1 MRQRSALT
9 AFLVG
14 SVKFAAA
21 SSLLGLSACS
31 DFTTGQDP
39 EPPGPLVVTRMT
51 LSDPGGNNSSG
62 AFVFTDT
69 SSPLD
74 CALEAL
80 KNTAECLN
88 TPFKDA
94 FSPKN
99 SPPTPD
105 SGTQLR
111 VVFNKLP
118 LKLNGLDVEK
128 VPANALPNES
138 ELVLSD
144 PSVISLECD
153 GAGCGVPE
161 SYNSLQVNG
170 TDLSPDPTTFVYGPA
185 LQMQILTTYD
195 PTQAPVPPSLN
206 VGIDDD
212 PLRAL
217 EPGTIYRVVL
227 NPGLSGRNPLDK
239 LLLDAKA
246 KALLT
251 FATTQFQVVR
261 VGIGDFG
268 DPDGMRAESD
278 TRLGSACISGS
289 GTAGDPFMASASV
302 DTDGMGTCEYVNL
315 ANDGVLSL
323 HVNAGIDPSVF
334 QAATGFATVTV
345 DGGAATSVPV
355 KLSVAHEAKA
365 GDPTTCDGGNQRT
378 LFIAPTN
385 GTWESTLAAG
395 QTATV
400 KVSIRGADIRDVS
413 QLSGHPAGMG
423 RHVLSGDVTLQ
434 ATVTTDNAIGNGV
447 ISAASVNACP

>member
-21 SSLLGLSACS
+21 SSLLGLSACL

-39 EPPGPLVVTRMT
+39 EPPGPLVVTRLT
-51 LSDPGGNNSSG
+51 LSDPGGNNSAG
-62 AFVFTDT
+62 APVFTDT

-80 KNTAECLN
+80 KDTAECLN
-88 TPFKDA
+88 TPFKDI

-99 SPPTPD
+99 ARPTAD
-105 SGTQLR
+105 SATKLR

-128 VPANALPNES
+128 VPADGLPKES

-144 PSVISLECD
+144 PNVISLECD

-170 TDLSPDPTTFVYGPA
+170 SDLSPDPTTFDYGPA
-185 LQMQILTTYD
+185 LQMQVLTSYD
-195 PTQAPVPPSLN
+195 PMDGAPVPPTLPI
-206 VGIDDD
+206 GIPAD

-227 NPGLSGRNPLDK
+227 NPGLSGRNPADK
-239 LLLDAKA
+239 VLLDATA
-246 KALLT
+246 KSLLT
-251 FATTQFQVVR
+251 FATEQFQVIR
-261 VGIGDFG
+261 FGIGDFG
-268 DPDGMRAESD
+268 DPDGMRPESD
-278 TRLGSACISGS
+278 TRLGSACRQGS
-289 GTAGDPFMASASV
+289 GTNGDPFIAAASA
-302 DTDGMGTCEYVNL
+302 DTDGMGTCVYSNL
-315 ANDGVLSL
+315 ANDGVLTL
-323 HVNAGIDPSVF
+323 HVNAGIDPSTF
-334 QAATGFATVTV
+334 QPATVFATVAV

-355 KLSVAHEAKA
+355 KVSLSHQSGEPAS
-365 GDPTTCDGGNQRT
+365 CDAGNQRT
-378 LFIAPTN
+378 LYIAPAS
-385 GTWESTLAAG
+385 GTWEPTLAAG
-395 QTATV
+395 QIAVV
-400 KVSIRGADIRDVS
+400 KVNVRGADIRDVS
-413 QLSGHPAGMG
+413 QLAGHPAGMG
-423 RHVLSGDVTLQ
+423 RHVLSGDVNLQ
-434 ATVTTDNAIGNGV
+434 AEVTTTNTLGNGV